1 MDPKI
6 VELCD
11 CLRTAAALL
20 ARVDQHGWAAWLDE
34 ARVRLERHDRSG
46 IDRLLAAYG
55 GMGSFN
61 DLTIVAADGAPGAG
75 EDAADADERLDIL
88 RSRMHALARA
98 LRDHPPVGDEPRLP
112 PPVSPPGSWNAWP
125 SGSGGP
131 SKPLPATEPP
141 ASG

>member
-20 ARVDQHGWAAWLDE
+20 ARVDQPRWAAWLGE
-34 ARVRLERHDRSG
+34 ALARIERHDLTG
-46 IDRLLAAYG
+46 IDYLLAAYG

-75 EDAADADERLDIL
+75 EDADDADERLDVL

-98 LRDHPPVGDEPRLP
+98 LRDHPPVGD
-112 PPVSPPGSWNAWP
+112 
-125 SGSGGP
+125 
-131 SKPLPATEPP
+131 
-141 ASG
+141 